1 MTRPFMPSWQSVHTL
16 AVQSIAIVVQH
27 RPMHRAW
34 AGPVIAFDIREAAPA
49 ASGEQGAAAAAA
61 AAQVST
67 LPDGNH
73 GENLSEA
80 QNHD

>member
-1 MTRPFMPSWQSVHTL
+1 MTRASMPSWQSVHSL

-27 RPMHRAW
+27 RPMSRAW
-34 AGPVIAFDIREAAPA
+34 AGPVHAFAISEAAPA

-73 GENLSEA
+73 GENISGA
-80 QNHD
+80 PTHD